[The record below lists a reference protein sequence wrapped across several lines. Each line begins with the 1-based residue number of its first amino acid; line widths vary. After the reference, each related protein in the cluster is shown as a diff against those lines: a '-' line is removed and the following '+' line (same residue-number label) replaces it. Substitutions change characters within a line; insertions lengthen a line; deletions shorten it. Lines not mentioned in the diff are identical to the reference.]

1 MFKELKMMD
10 ENINPEPNLSSQCY
24 NTKVKN
30 KNKYLIIKRIFDI
43 SISIFGLIILA
54 IILPFVYIAVKLDTD
69 GPVFFV
75 QKRVGRNGKIFKIYK
90 FRSMH
95 CKQFSKKK
103 LKAKKSENGFSQVHN
118 DPRITKVGVF
128 LRKFSI
134 DEIPQ
139 FINVLKGDMSL
150 IGPRPFIKSEIDLL
164 SKKHLRRLDVK
175 PGITGMAQINGRSTA
190 SINEREEWDLYYVDN
205 LSFLLDLKIL
215 LKTFIVVIKKQ
226 DAM

>member
-1 MFKELKMMD
+1 MMD
-10 ENINPEPNLSSQCY
+10 EKVNPVPDVSSEYY
-24 NTKVKN
+24 NTNVKN

-43 SISIFGLIILA
+43 FVSIIGLIVLV

-69 GPVFFV
+69 GPVFFI

-95 CKQFSKKK
+95 CKQFTKKK
-103 LKAKKSENGFSQVHN
+103 LKTKKAANGFSQVQN
-118 DPRITKVGVF
+118 DPRITKVGFF

-134 DEIPQ
+134 DEVPQ
-139 FINVLKGDMSL
+139 FINILKGDMSL

-164 SKKHLRRLDVK
+164 SENHLRRLDVK
-175 PGITGMAQINGRSTA
+175 PGISGLAQINGRSTA
-190 SINEREEWDLYYVDN
+190 SLEQREEWDLYYVDN
-205 LSFLLDLKIL
+205 LSFLLDMKIL
-215 LKTFIVVIKKQ
+215 LKTFVVVIKKQ